1 MHRTAHISQGF
12 KQGLRIGCEGSQMTS
27 GLSFLLVTKEM
38 WFLILLGHSPQWK
51 LAGDGFSFSKMHIPP
66 NFCIQFQGVWG
77 SPPPI
82 QGFQVQNPRI
92 GQFLSFLTTPKKK
105 KTKKQ
110 KTKPLRTIIIP
121 YIQRRFTVYKALSIP
136 QTLMEKEETEAQIN
150 YRVTC
155 LRSLGQLVV
164 RPGSKPSS
172 SDSGACLSTPERPP
186 ALPPLTKAA

>member
-105 KTKKQ
+105 Q
-110 KTKPLRTIIIP
+110 KTKNQAITNNNHPLHT
-121 YIQRRFTVYKALSIP
+121 A
-136 QTLMEKEETEAQIN
+136 TLYSLQSAFNPTNIDGEGGNWGADKLQSDLPK
-150 YRVTC
+150 VT
-155 LRSLGQLVV
+155 
-164 RPGSKPSS
+164 RPAG
-172 SDSGACLSTPERPP
+172 G
-186 ALPPLTKAA
+186 